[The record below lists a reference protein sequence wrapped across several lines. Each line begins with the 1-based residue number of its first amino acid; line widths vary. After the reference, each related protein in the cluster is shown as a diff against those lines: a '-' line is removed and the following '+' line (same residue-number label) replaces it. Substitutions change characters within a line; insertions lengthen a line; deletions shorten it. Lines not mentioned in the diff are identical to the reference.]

1 MKAALLLAFV
11 VAATSCSNAYERVAE
26 QKVDGVTIRV
36 ALKPMHPW
44 LAEYKRFLEVERA
57 GQIHKKELFPDT
69 GGYTWVALINNY
81 GVLEV
86 KSFNGLDYSVPIESL
101 PKNMRLYLGRFDFDS
116 GHNFKFIPA
125 SSDPREPEP
134 PK

>member
-1 MKAALLLAFV
+1 MKAALLLAFA
-11 VAATSCSNAYERVAE
+11 VAATSCSDAYERMAE
-26 QKVDGVTIRV
+26 QKVDEVTIRV
-36 ALKPMHPW
+36 GLNPMHPW
-44 LAEYKRFLEVERA
+44 LAEYRRFLEVERV
-57 GQIHKKELFPDT
+57 GQTQKKELFPDT
-69 GGYTWVALINNY
+69 GGYTWVALFNNF

-116 GHNFKFIPA
+116 RHDFKFIPA